1 MQHGLHESHASSYL
15 RTMERGSAPNVRK
28 QVWVGRSERTMTAP
42 FKASGPGA
50 PQLSWSSRIVAEL
63 GQLNPGGESPPNAI
77 VRGGARRGK
86 APGSMLY
93 FFFALAASG
102 RCVATDVQPPA
113 RGTCGGHDSL
123 VPPVRILPSD
133 RCSREGLC
141 VGFISAAQRFV
152 PGTFLVKSAQ
162 LSTGARR
169 KSTKTRHG
177 SSLPPNLCN
186 PLTIL
191 LPPSTGLI
199 VISSPLAI

>member
-86 APGSMLY
+86 APGVMLY
-93 FFFALAASG
+93 FFRTRCEPSMRGYRCATTGEGHVRWTRQPCPSGSDIALGPLLQRGAVRRLHLCCAAL
-102 RCVATDVQPPA
+102 RA
-113 RGTCGGHDSL
+113 RNLSRQIRTAL
-123 VPPVRILPSD
+123 D
-133 RCSREGLC
+133 RSQTE
-141 VGFISAAQRFV
+141 
-152 PGTFLVKSAQ
+152 KY
-162 LSTGARR
+162 
-169 KSTKTRHG
+169 
-177 SSLPPNLCN
+177 
-186 PLTIL
+186 
-191 LPPSTGLI
+191 
-199 VISSPLAI
+199 